1 MEFRRPEHRTIAA
14 ALRLM
19 QADFILANRCWF
31 AGGTAIVMHLDEYR
45 LSLDV
50 DFLCADGE
58 GYRVLRTAA
67 VENGV
72 RAFFGEPVTTLR
84 DFRTDQYGLRTVLTL
99 EGQPI
104 RFEIVREARIALEGT
119 FDSRLN
125 VPTLSLPDTFA
136 EKLLANADRCQDRAV
151 AYRDAIDLGML
162 LTRYVEIPAVA
173 VEKATEAYGQDI
185 QRKIGWVLTRLQD
198 EKELKHAASVLQ
210 MDGDLAV
217 QAVTALRGEAQRLW
231 SF

>member
-19 QADFILANRCWF
+19 ETDFLLTNKCWF

-50 DFLCADGE
+50 DFLCANGD
-58 GYRVLRTAA
+58 GYRVLRMAA
-67 VENGV
+67 VESGV
-72 RAFFGEPVTTLR
+72 GAFFGKPVAALR
-84 DFRTDQYGLRTVLTL
+84 DIRTDQYGIRTVLTL
-99 EGQPI
+99 DGQPI

-119 FDSRLN
+119 VDPRLS
-125 VPTLSLPDTFA
+125 VPVLSLPDMFA

-151 AYRDAIDLGML
+151 AYRDALDLGML

-173 VEKATEAYGQDI
+173 VHGQDI
-185 QRKIGWVLTRLQD
+185 ERKIGWVLARLED
-198 EKELKHAASVLQ
+198 ETELRHAASVLQ

-217 QAVTALRGEAQRLW
+217 RAIAALRGAARRLW
-231 SF
+231 SS